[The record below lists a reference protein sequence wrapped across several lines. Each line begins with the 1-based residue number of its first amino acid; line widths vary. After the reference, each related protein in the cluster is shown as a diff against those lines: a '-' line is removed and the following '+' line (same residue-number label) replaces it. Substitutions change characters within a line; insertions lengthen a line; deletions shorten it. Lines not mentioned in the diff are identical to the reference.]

1 MPVYYVTVRV
11 GCNREMWVLMQMD
24 STLDTYDSGGD
35 EGEPEEGLED
45 PGLKMPSGSLA
56 PSAEA
61 SDPDS
66 NVAGAMPTASIAG
79 AHPTSRLAQ
88 SAL

>member
-1 MPVYYVTVRV
+1 
-11 GCNREMWVLMQMD
+11 MQMD

-35 EGEPEEGLED
+35 EDEPEEGLED

-56 PSAEA
+56 PSVEA

-79 AHPTSRLAQ
+79 AHPTGRLAQ
-88 SAL
+88 STL